1 VSKYCRLEIWSN
13 VLKTRLTVYLFQLVV
28 CTNDSRGHVVRNS
41 QLTVLSM
48 YYRWLIRVIDGVTCR
63 YEGHAGR
70 LIYTVDNATKCTA
83 C

>member
-1 VSKYCRLEIWSN
+1 MRK
-13 VLKTRLTVYLFQLVV
+13 
-28 CTNDSRGHVVRNS
+28 S

-70 LIYTVDNATKCTA
+70 LIYTVDNAPEKLQNVQHASVKTVAHTVAVDTMSLVTLAYIDSWKLIL
-83 C
+83 